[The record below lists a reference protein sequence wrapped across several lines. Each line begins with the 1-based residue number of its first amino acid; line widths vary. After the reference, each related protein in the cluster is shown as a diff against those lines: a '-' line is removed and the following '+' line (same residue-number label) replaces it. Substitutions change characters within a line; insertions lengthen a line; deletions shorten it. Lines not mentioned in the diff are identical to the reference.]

1 MSPFLLLKKCLKKDQ
16 IIKFER
22 MVRGRTAGRVCRR
35 RTLNAWLWVLVFV
48 QLLAIGFHYSVRR
61 PLFNDPY
68 SIVLLD
74 RRGRLLGAA
83 VAADQQ
89 WRFPPLERVPDKF
102 TRALICA
109 EDHRF
114 YRHPGVDP
122 LAAGRALWQ
131 NVRSGRVVSGASTLT
146 MQVIRLARKGRS
158 RTLGEK
164 AVEALMALRLETL
177 LDKPRILALY
187 ATHAPFGGNVVGLP
201 AAAWRYFGRPPEDL
215 SWSEAAFLA
224 VLPNS
229 PGMVHPGK
237 NRRLLRE
244 RRDRLLT
251 RLQEVGVIDA
261 LSARLARAE
270 PLPEAPHAIPLLAP
284 HLLFRTRTT
293 AAAGRGAVRTTL
305 DKATQ
310 IRANRIVRRHL
321 DALAQNGIY
330 NAGALILDV
339 PSGQVR
345 AYVGNHP
352 DLAGNRHEA
361 HVDVVQAPRSTGSIL
376 KPLLYAGMLEA
387 GELLPT
393 QLVADIPTRMGGF
406 RPENYSRQYQGAV
419 PAWMALARSLNIPS
433 VRMLQ
438 SYGVDRFCALLKDL
452 GMTTLHRPAEQYGLT
467 LILGGAEG
475 TLWELTGIYA
485 GMARSVNA
493 AAEGRPEAAVF
504 FPPRYLADAPV
515 PPSAPKGVAG
525 RPLSAASAWL
535 TLQAMLQVTRP
546 GVDSAWRQFSS
557 ARPIAWKTGTSY
569 GYRDAWAIGVTPN
582 YAVGV
587 WVGNADGEGRPGLV
601 GSQAAAPLM
610 FDLFDIL
617 PSGAWFQRPEQ
628 GLTPTEVCS
637 RSGYLAGPH
646 CAQHRTV
653 WMTARGPGAAPCPY
667 CRSVHTD
674 AAGRFRVHTACEP
687 LARVRSVDWF
697 SLPPAMAWYYR
708 RHHADYRPLP
718 PWREDCR
725 RGFNAAAVLSLIYPL
740 PKSRIYLPVDL
751 DGRRQQVV
759 FVAAHSRPGKLVYW
773 HLDGD
778 YLGATRDIHTM
789 RLSAAPGMH
798 TVTLVDEDG
807 EELACR
813 FEVLFKEVRSSR

>member
-1 MSPFLLLKKCLKKDQ
+1 MEKQQ
-16 IIKFER
+16 INRFAQIVR
-22 MVRGRTAGRVCRR
+22 RWAAGRGCRGRTLGV
-35 RTLNAWLWVLVFV
+35 WLWGLVIV
-48 QLLAIGFHYSVRR
+48 QLLLIGFHFSLRR
-61 PLFNDPY
+61 PLFDDPY
-68 SIVLLD
+68 SSVLLD

-89 WRFPPLERVPDKF
+89 WRFPPLAKVPDKF
-102 TRALICA
+102 ARALICA
-109 EDHRF
+109 EDRRF
-114 YRHPGVDP
+114 HRHPGIDP
-122 LAAGRALWQ
+122 LAVGRAVWQ
-131 NVRSGRVVSGASTLT
+131 NLRSGRVVSGASTLT
-146 MQVIRLARKGRS
+146 MQVIRLSRQGRP

-164 AVEALMALRLETL
+164 ALEAVLALRLETL

-215 SWSEAAFLA
+215 SWGEAAFLA

-229 PGMVHPGK
+229 PGLVHPGK
-237 NRRLLRE
+237 NRRLLRL
-244 RRDRLLT
+244 RRNRLLDRL
-251 RLQEVGVIDA
+251 QGQGVIDA
-261 LSARLARAE
+261 LGARLARAE
-270 PLPEAPHAIPLLAP
+270 PLPEAPHAIPMAAP
-284 HLLFRTRTT
+284 HLLFRTRAT
-293 AAAGRGAVRTTL
+293 AAAGHGAVRTTL

-321 DALAQNGIY
+321 DALAQNGIF

-339 PSGQVR
+339 PTGQVR

-352 DLAGNRHEA
+352 DLSRNGHEG

-376 KPLLYAGMLEA
+376 KPLLHAGMLEA

-406 RPENYSRQYQGAV
+406 RPENYTRQYQGAV

-485 GMARSVNA
+485 GLARSVA
-493 AAEGRPEAAVF
+493 AAGQAKTTAF
-504 FPPRYLADAPV
+504 FPPRYLADGPNPPEAPE
-515 PPSAPKGVAG
+515 GTAG

-569 GYRDAWAIGVTPN
+569 GYRDAWAIGVTPD

-617 PSGAWFQRPEQ
+617 PAGAWFRRPEQ
-628 GLTPTEVCS
+628 GLTQIEVCS
-637 RSGYLAGPH
+637 RSGFLAGPH
-646 CAQHRTV
+646 CARRKAV
-653 WMTARGPGAAPCPY
+653 WMTTRGPGTVPCPY
-667 CRSVHTD
+667 CHSVHTD
-674 AAGRFRVHTACEP
+674 ETGGFRVHDACQP
-687 LARVRSVDWF
+687 LVRARSRNWF
-697 SLPPAMAWYYR
+697 VLPPAMAWYYR
-708 RHHADYRPLP
+708 RHHADYLPLP
-718 PWREDCR
+718 PWRKDCR
-725 RGFNAAAVLSLIYPL
+725 RGIESAGAAVLSMIYPQ
-740 PKSRIYLPVDL
+740 PDSRVYLPVEL
-751 DGRRQQVV
+751 DGSRQQVV
-759 FVAAHSRPGKLVYW
+759 FEAAHSKPGKKVYW
-773 HLDGD
+773 HLDTD
-778 YLGATRDIHTM
+778 YLGVTRDIHTM
-789 RLSAAPGMH
+789 SLSPAPGVH

-807 EELACR
+807 EELVRR
-813 FEVLFKEVRSSR
+813 FEVLYKEQGSPN

>member
-1 MSPFLLLKKCLKKDQ
+1 MNIK
-16 IIKFER
+16 KFEK
-22 MVRGRTAGRVCRR
+22 MVRRRAAGRICGR
-35 RTLNAWLWVLVFV
+35 RTLKVVLLGLVAV
-48 QLLAIGFHYSVRR
+48 QLLLIGFYFSVQP
-61 PLFNDPY
+61 PLFDDPY
-68 SIVLLD
+68 SMVLLD

-83 VAADQQ
+83 VATDQQ
-89 WRFPPLERVPDKF
+89 WRFPSLAKVPEKF
-102 TRALICA
+102 VRALICA
-109 EDHRF
+109 EDRRF
-114 YRHPGVDP
+114 YRHPGIDP

-131 NVRSGRVVSGASTLT
+131 NLRAGRVVSGASTLT
-146 MQVIRLARKGRS
+146 MQVIRLSRKGRP

-164 AVEALMALRLETL
+164 ALEAVMALRLETL
-177 LDKPRILALY
+177 VDKPRILALY

-215 SWSEAAFLA
+215 SWGEAAFLA

-229 PGMVHPGK
+229 PAMVHPGK
-237 NRRLLRE
+237 NRRLLRQ
-244 RRDRLLT
+244 RRDRLLA
-251 RLQEVGVIDA
+251 RLQEEGAIDA
-261 LSARLARAE
+261 LGARLARAE
-270 PLPEAPHAIPLLAP
+270 PLPQAPRAIPMLAP
-284 HLLFRTRTT
+284 HLLFKTR
-293 AAAGRGAVRTTL
+293 ANCDPGRGAVRTTL

-310 IRANRIVRRHL
+310 IRANQIVRRHL
-321 DALAQNGIY
+321 GDLAQNGIY
-330 NAGALILDV
+330 NAGALILNV

-352 DLAGNRHEA
+352 DLSGHGHEE
-361 HVDVVQAPRSTGSIL
+361 HVDVVRAPRSTGSIL

-393 QLVADIPTRMGGF
+393 RLVADIPTRMGGF

-452 GMTTLHRPAEQYGLT
+452 GMTTLHRPADQYGLT

-485 GMARSVNA
+485 GLARSVDTA
-493 AAEGRPEAAVF
+493 AAGRLDAAGF
-504 FPPRYLADAPV
+504 FPPRYLAAGPIPAPA
-515 PPSAPKGVAG
+515 SNSVAG
-525 RPLSAASAWL
+525 RPLSPASAWL

-569 GYRDAWAIGVTPN
+569 GFRDAWAIGVTPDF
-582 YAVGV
+582 AVGV

-617 PSGAWFQRPEQ
+617 PPGDWFQRPEQ
-628 GLTPTEVCS
+628 GLTQIEVCS
-637 RSGYLAGPH
+637 HSGYLAGPH
-646 CAQHRTV
+646 CAQQKTV
-653 WMTARGPGAAPCPY
+653 WMTTRGPGTVPCPY

-674 AAGRFRVHTACEP
+674 ETGRFQVHDGCQP
-687 LARVRSVDWF
+687 LAQARLENWF
-697 SLPPAMAWYYR
+697 VLPPAMAWYYR
-708 RHHADYRPLP
+708 RHHADYLPLP

-725 RGFNAAAVLSLIYPL
+725 RSMDSAGGAVLSMIYPQ
-740 PKSRIYLPVDL
+740 PNSRVYLPVEL

-759 FVAAHSRPGKLVYW
+759 FEAAHSRPGKQVYW
-773 HLDGD
+773 HLDGN
-778 YLGATRDIHTM
+778 YLGVTRDIHTM
-789 RLSAAPGMH
+789 SLSAAPGVH

-807 EELACR
+807 EELVR
-813 FEVLFKEVRSSR
+813 SFEVLFKAARASR